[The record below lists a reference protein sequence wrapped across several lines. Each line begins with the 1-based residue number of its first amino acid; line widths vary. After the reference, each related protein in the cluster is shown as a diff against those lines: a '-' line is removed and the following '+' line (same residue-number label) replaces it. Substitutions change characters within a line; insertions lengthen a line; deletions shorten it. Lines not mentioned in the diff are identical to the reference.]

1 MLRVPV
7 APTQTSANDLQC
19 YQQALIANQ
28 RPNEIIGAS
37 DNGIS
42 RNGFIGK
49 MPLVRDPMLSLSSL
63 PPGVGSGH
71 MLLQSRS
78 SEPTLAASIAEV
90 QQTSSHNQPV
100 LSLPNHPHSTASTH
114 QMNGGGLEHDM
125 SHLNISHNECR
136 AKYDRLL
143 DAHRKLQRTNG
154 ALEGNKILENLGA
167 KIFFKFLHVLFPYII
182 NTFLFSS
189 R

>member
-1 MLRVPV
+1 MLRVPL
-7 APTQTSANDLQC
+7 APTQTSTNDLQC
-19 YQQALIANQ
+19 YQQPLIANQ
-28 RPNEIIGAS
+28 RPNEVIGTS
-37 DNGIS
+37 GNGIS

-63 PPGVGSGH
+63 PPGIGSGH
-71 MLLQSRS
+71 MLLQTRASD
-78 SEPTLAASIAEV
+78 PTLASSIAEV

-100 LSLPNHPHSTASTH
+100 LSLPNHPHSTAPTH

-167 KIFFKFLHVLFPYII
+167 KIFLNFLVLC
-182 NTFLFSS
+182 L
-189 R
+189 